1 MLIRGIGFLG
11 ASPVFIVRISSN
23 SKCSSGGSSGVG
35 AAGGRAAPGPL
46 RALPFTH
53 SPEPP
58 ELNYLQIEKITPALV
73 HAASHD
79 HPLWSGHFFHSWD
92 NNKSIF
98 T

>member
-46 RALPFTH
+46 RALPFTP

-58 ELNYLQIEKITPALV
+58 ELNYLQLAKITPLPV
-73 HAASHD
+73 HKANYNH
-79 HPLWSGHFFHSWD
+79 LL
-92 NNKSIF
+92 
-98 T
+98 